1 MMEIV
6 VAVLLFFG
14 GFTLGSITTDKGDE
28 KSESTMVLPS
38 VANIPGPHPAAQITH
53 DSDPTRCHFDK
64 SVVYRDLTA
73 PFRGQNDRPGT
84 GARDCEVNG
93 NCSYHLTAFPRS
105 TKVKDPHE

>member
-1 MMEIV
+1 MEIV

-38 VANIPGPHPAAQITH
+38 VAIVPGPHPATQTTH

-73 PFRGQNDRPGT
+73 AFRGPNDRPGT
-84 GARDCEVNG
+84 GVSDCEVNG
-93 NCSYHLTAFPRS
+93 NCSYHSTAFPPA
-105 TKVKDPHE
+105 TEVKYPHE